1 MRVLET
7 SLQIFNQNFNRFCK
21 NKNKNCSLYFQPE
34 KPTGTLKEQLTA
46 ITPTL
51 EQLWQQKEERI
62 KQFLDVQVQIQR
74 ICGEISRKLQLN
86 EPTAPKVDDQDLS
99 LKKFD
104 EFHLQFQELQ
114 REKVIFLSS
123 FAPYAF

>member
-1 MRVLET
+1 M
-7 SLQIFNQNFNRFCK
+7 
-21 NKNKNCSLYFQPE
+21 
-34 KPTGTLKEQLTA
+34 
-46 ITPTL
+46 
-51 EQLWQQKEERI
+51 
-62 KQFLDVQVQIQR
+62 DVQVQIQR
-74 ICGEISRKLQLN
+74 ICGEISGKLQLN